1 MILSPQAQPWIPER
15 LNGELPLSYG
25 ADIEATVAAGIKK
38 LVIPTQIP
46 YYNTIKYC
54 VQYNLDGTQ
63 SLFFEVLS

>member
-1 MILSPQAQPWIPER
+1 MVLSPQSQPWTPTK
-15 LNGELPLSYG
+15 LSGELPFPYG
-25 ADIEATVAAGIKK
+25 ADIEATIAAGIKN

-46 YYNTIKYC
+46 AYSTIKYC